1 MATIKQ
7 YAYQIKGEQVS
18 IFERD
23 FSPVQDGQTL
33 TAPDID
39 LPAGGGTW
47 KSPITTVDEGLE
59 IECVYS
65 PGVLLLDE
73 NDSLDLPLYLSKA
86 LIYYVKAKLAED
98 AMNIEAKEYLMKQFK
113 TMIEKH
119 NSGKI
124 WGSRQIIS
132 GSGAI
137 R

>member
-1 MATIKQ
+1 MAAVRE
-7 YAYQIKGEQVS
+7 YGYYIKGNKLS
-18 IFERD
+18 IVEKDTTFDNDPNSRD
-23 FSPVQDGQTL
+23 YGPGSDRSQ
-33 TAPDID
+33 
-39 LPAGGGTW
+39 W
-47 KSPITTVDEGLE
+47 KSPKESVSSGIE
-59 IECVYS
+59 IEYS
-65 PGVLLLDE
+65 LVEGIDNIQDE
-73 NDSLDLPLYLSKA
+73 DYELDLPLYLSKA